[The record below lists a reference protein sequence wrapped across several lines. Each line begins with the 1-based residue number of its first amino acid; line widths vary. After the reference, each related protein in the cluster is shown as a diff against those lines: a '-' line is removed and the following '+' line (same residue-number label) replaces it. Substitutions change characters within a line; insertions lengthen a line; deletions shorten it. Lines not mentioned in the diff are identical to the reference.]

1 MSPELETLDQLL
13 GGDLTLAIVRGLF
26 ETDERFVRAVLAML
40 DAGEIRLYAN
50 GVEVPRWRRR
60 DMLSAPGQSGLA
72 EPRLTITEAGARRV
86 G

>member
-13 GGDLTLAIVRGLF
+13 GGDLTLAVVRGLF
-26 ETDERFVRAVLAML
+26 ETDVRFVRAVLAML

-50 GVEVPRWRRR
+50 GVEVPRWRWRE
-60 DMLSAPGQSGLA
+60 MLSAPGQSGLA
-72 EPRLTITEAGARRV
+72 EPRLTITEAGGRRI

>member
-13 GGDLTLAIVRGLF
+13 GGDLTLAVVRGLF
-26 ETDERFVRAVLAML
+26 ETDERFVQAVLAML
-40 DAGEIRLYAN
+40 DVGEIRLYAN
-50 GVEVPRWRRR
+50 GVEVPRWRWR

-72 EPRLTITEAGARRV
+72 EPRLTITEAGARRI

>member
-13 GGDLTLAIVRGLF
+13 GGDLTLAVVRGLF

-50 GVEVPRWRRR
+50 GVEVPRWRWR